1 MFNNK
6 NHIFSGFFFQGS
18 VKGIVE
24 INLSKYPDF
33 SIKTNP
39 PIGNEQCCTKNGQ
52 IYSVTVQPNES
63 IEAELILIPAEVY
76 CFL

>member
-1 MFNNK
+1 
-6 NHIFSGFFFQGS
+6 GT

-39 PIGNEQCCTKNGQ
+39 VIGNEQCCVKNGQ
-52 IYSVTVQPNES
+52 VYSITVQPDET
-63 IEAELILIPAEVY
+63 IEAE
-76 CFL
+76 